1 MQRWLSLSVLARRK
15 QRVNALR
22 YRDRMLQ
29 ELAEQGAE
37 HQLWVLLLC
46 IVEVEVE
53 VRRHHTSVTVA
64 VLQQVL
70 DDC

>member
-1 MQRWLSLSVLARRK
+1 
-15 QRVNALR
+15 
-22 YRDRMLQ
+22 MLQ